1 MMERATEKATV
12 SETTGASG
20 ESEKHMQKVYR
31 RYASNR
37 EIVVQGGEAINLL
50 RKLPDESV
58 SLTLTS
64 PPYCIGKEYETSTSV
79 HDFKEIHAEILPE
92 IVRVTKNG
100 GSICW
105 QVGYHVRNRVV
116 QPLDYYV
123 YELFQKFPEIK
134 LRNRIIWS
142 FGHGLHDSARFTGR
156 HEVIMWFT
164 KGNKYFFDLDPVRIP
179 QRYPGKKYYKGPKK
193 GEYSGN
199 PLGKNPSDIWDIPN
213 VNANHCEKTSHP
225 CQFPVGLAERV
236 VKALCP
242 KNGLVLDPYA
252 GVCTTGVAA
261 ALNGR
266 RFVGVEL
273 VEDYRSVGIERI
285 EQAIRGE
292 LKYRPADTPIFEPDA
307 AGSVARKPSHFK

>member
-1 MMERATEKATV
+1 MDRITGKISALDTT
-12 SETTGASG
+12 SSLGETNRPA
-20 ESEKHMQKVYR
+20 QKVYR
-31 RYASNR
+31 RYASDR
-37 EIVVQGGEAINLL
+37 DIVVQGGEALDLL
-50 RKLPDESV
+50 KKLPDKSV

-79 HDFKEIHAEILPE
+79 NDFKAIHSEILPE
-92 IVRVTKNG
+92 IVRVTKDG

-142 FGHGLHDSARFTGR
+142 FGHGLHDSARFAGR

-164 KGNKYFFDLDPVRIP
+164 KGSKYFFDLDPVRIP

-213 VNANHCEKTSHP
+213 VNANHCEKTAHP

-242 KNGLVLDPYA
+242 ENELVLDPYA

-266 RFVGVEL
+266 KFVGVEL
-273 VEDYRSVGIERI
+273 VEDYRSIGIERI
-285 EQAIRGE
+285 KQAIRGE
-292 LKYRPADTPIFEPDA
+292 LKYRPADTPVLEPDT